1 VEVSE
6 LPFNRIVGLR
16 RAADSHVLELPEG
29 EWTLNHL
36 GTVHAS
42 AQFSL
47 AEATSGQFLA
57 DEFPGWAQGALVV
70 VRTFSGKFR
79 SPARGT
85 LGGAASVG
93 LEDRERFEAELAR
106 RGRAILP
113 ISVEVRDAE
122 GSVTLQALFEWFVQL
137 PR

>member
-1 VEVSE
+1 MDVTS
-6 LPFNRIVGLR
+6 LPFNRSIGLQR
-16 RAADSHVLELPEG
+16 DAQSLRLPESPDS
-29 EWTLNHL
+29 LNHL

-47 AEATSGQFLA
+47 AEATSGQFLV
-57 DEFPGWAQGALVV
+57 DQFPELANGALAV

-85 LGGAASVG
+85 LVGKASVG
-93 LEDRERFEAELAR
+93 SEERERFEAELER
-106 RGRAILP
+106 RGRATLP
-113 ISVEVRDAE
+113 ISVEVTDA
-122 GSVTLQALFEWFVQL
+122 GGKVTLQALFEWFVQL

>member
-1 VEVSE
+1 MEVSE

-16 RAADSHVLELPEG
+16 RAADPHVLELPESEG
-29 EWTLNHL
+29 SLNHL

-57 DEFPGWAQGALVV
+57 DQFPELIQGALVV

-85 LGGAASVG
+85 LAGKASVG
-93 LEDRERFEAELAR
+93 VEDRERFEADLQR
-106 RGRAILP
+106 RGRATLP
-113 ISVEVRDAE
+113 ISVEVADVE
-122 GSVTLQALFEWFVQL
+122 GSVTLQSVFDWFVQL